1 MSDYRPADLP
11 LPPDDFDG
19 NRPSPSLSPA
29 DAAVF
34 GGQVH
39 LPTTPPGS
47 GEIPPV
53 PVAPPPVAALP
64 IGPPAPP
71 APPAPPMPPSGSAS
85 LDLGQ
90 VMLNTLTL
98 RRLRKSRLLSQQEL
112 VYEFQRRN
120 IQVSIATIKRAETG
134 HAVRFR
140 IVRELARYF
149 GVSFDD
155 LLH

>member
-1 MSDYRPADLP
+1 
-11 LPPDDFDG
+11 
-19 NRPSPSLSPA
+19 
-29 DAAVF
+29 
-34 GGQVH
+34 
-39 LPTTPPGS
+39 
-47 GEIPPV
+47 
-53 PVAPPPVAALP
+53 
-64 IGPPAPP
+64 
-71 APPAPPMPPSGSAS
+71 MPPSGSAS